1 MLLVKFFIQSV
12 FVDENEKNLSMYN
25 SDHTA
30 T

>member
-1 MLLVKFFIQSV
+1 MLLVKFFFIQSV
-12 FVDENEKNLSMYN
+12 FVHENENHSMYN